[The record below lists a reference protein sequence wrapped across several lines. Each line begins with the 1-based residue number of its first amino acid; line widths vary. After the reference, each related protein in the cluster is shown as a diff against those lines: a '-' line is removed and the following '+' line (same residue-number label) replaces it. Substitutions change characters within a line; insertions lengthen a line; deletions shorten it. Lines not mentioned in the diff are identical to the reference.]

1 MIFPLRQLVAFGLLR
16 KSEIKSYNYIYG
28 NTHPDKNY
36 NLKQCTNVKCARN
49 MALYTTK
56 LFLTLP
62 FKNIDIYTTK
72 LFLTLP
78 FKNIDIHIGSAT
90 FYILFYFN
98 IDLFYD
104 LHLDHYASF
113 HNVLTD
119 EGI

>member
-1 MIFPLRQLVAFGLLR
+1 
-16 KSEIKSYNYIYG
+16 
-28 NTHPDKNY
+28 
-36 NLKQCTNVKCARN
+36 

-56 LFLTLP
+56 LFH
-62 FKNIDIYTTK
+62 
-72 LFLTLP
+72 TLP
-78 FKNIDIHIGSAT
+78 FKNIDIHIDSAT
-90 FYILFYFN
+90 FYILFYFS